1 MRLARGF
8 GPFGAGGYD
17 PPLHREDFG
26 LPRGWIDGLVLA
38 NNGTDA
44 TNDIDIAA
52 GVCRSTSN
60 IGPDGVRTTLARHQ
74 RDIELAATL
83 VKQLDVTWAP
93 GNNGGRSSSSISD
106 TTWHVYAIGGRGLPD
121 DILLHDGVDPS
132 AVLPAGYTAWRRIGS
147 TIRASAALL
156 SFRQVGDRFSLNSP
170 VLDVNNQS
178 IGTSAVLFTL
188 GSVPAGIV
196 TRALLN
202 VVLNQN
208 STSTALYVSCPT
220 DTDMSV
226 AGVGTFTAPLSQI
239 GFTNG
244 ASGSPAAPI
253 PAQLEVDTDTSRRVR
268 ARASSASNT
277 MSIATC
283 GWLDLRGR
291 NS

>member
-44 TNDIDIAA
+44 TNDVDIAA

-74 RDIELAATL
+74 RDIELAATV

-93 GNNGGRSSSSISD
+93 GNNGGRSSSSISN

-132 AVLPAGYTAWRRIGS
+132 AVLPAGYTAWRRIGAV
-147 TIRASAALL
+147 RRESAALAA
-156 SFRQVGDRFSLNSP
+156 FEQRGDTFLRATRSA
-170 VLDVNNQS
+170 DVAATNP
-178 IGTSAVLFTL
+178 GTSAVLAAL
-188 GSVPAGIV
+188 AVPGGVQVEAIID
-196 TRALLN
+196 AHLLN
-202 VVLNQN
+202 AAGTDSYAVI
-208 STSTALYVSCPT
+208 TSPFET
-220 DTDMSV
+220 DAT
-226 AGVGTFTAPLSQI
+226 
-239 GFTNG
+239 
-244 ASGSPAAPI
+244 PAAATFDLGPT
-253 PAQLEVDTDTSRRVR
+253 AQVSGRSIWSTIQKTVRTNTSRQIRYR
-268 ARASSASNT
+268 LSHSSVSYTINIWT
-277 MSIATC
+277 R
-283 GWLDLRGR
+283 GWIDPRGR
-291 NS
+291 NA